1 MGRIDQYGW
10 LTLADRKKDMILFA
24 GENVYS
30 AEVERVIYE
39 HPAVEMAAV
48 FGVPDPSGQFGEL
61 VKAVVQ
67 VTPATVQPAAP
78 NLNGL
83 G

>member
-39 HPAVEMAAV
+39 HPAVEMA
-48 FGVPDPSGQFGEL
+48 
-61 VKAVVQ
+61 
-67 VTPATVQPAAP
+67 
-78 NLNGL
+78 GL
-83 G
+83 QYVSFRSRLLQQRSP